1 MRGGYRGG
9 HLLVVLLGFLLA
21 LTGCAH
27 LAPGQL
33 TAPTD
38 VRVSARF
45 DAAVVSWTAPAGGSR
60 FRVELATD
68 EAFTDPVV
76 STVGGASLAL
86 GSLEPDTGYLVRVFT
101 LGAEDSAGPPSEV
114 ARFTTP
120 ARTFSMPAPTPELD
134 SATSTS
140 IDVTWNA
147 QGEGLRYEVQLATDE
162 AFSAPS
168 DKTVTEA
175 THRFTELDADISYC
189 IRVRTLSGRDEPLS
203 DWSTV
208 VTGSPAKELP
218 LRVATFNVGGAAT
231 KTWNTRRPVVISMI
245 AGQDLDVLGLQ
256 EAGYKKGKTQFA
268 QITNGLGPSWR
279 VTNAGRYTT
288 STTRLAYNSDRVRLV
303 RSGHVRLTRDSKF
316 GNRRFIVWG
325 EFEQLSTG
333 KHFLF
338 LTSHLIYQHGAK
350 ADAAR
355 TAQSKQIIALA
366 RRLGS
371 PELPTIVGADFNTHQ
386 KRTSGNGVYRAFL
399 NAGYA
404 DPLARTGDVGT
415 AEQRVRANLEPYNG
429 TKRKANM
436 SYSTTLIDHLFV
448 TPMRVEEWETVARL
462 NSANRF
468 VGTIPSDHAMLR
480 ATVYLP

>member
-9 HLLVVLLGFLLA
+9 HLLVALLGFLLA

-27 LAPGQL
+27 LAPSQL

-45 DAAVVSWTAPAGGSR
+45 DAAVVSWTAPPGASG
-60 FRVELATD
+60 FQVELDTD
-68 EAFTDPVV
+68 EAFTTPVAT
-76 STVGGASLAL
+76 TVGVASLAL
-86 GSLEPDTGYLVRVFT
+86 GSLLPNTAYFVRVFA
-101 LGAEDSAGPPSEV
+101 LGADASAGPPSEV
-114 ARFTTP
+114 TTFATP
-120 ARTFSMPAPTPELD
+120 ARAFAMPAPEPQLT

-140 IDVTWNA
+140 IDVTWKA
-147 QGEGLRYEVQLATDE
+147 QGEELRYEVQLATDE
-162 AFSAPS
+162 AFSKPS

-175 THRFTELDADISYC
+175 THRFTELDAETSYR
-189 IRVRTLSGRDEPLS
+189 IRVRTLSGSDEPLS
-203 DWSTV
+203 DWSAA

-218 LRVATFNVGGAAT
+218 LRVGNFNVDGAST
-231 KTWNTRRPVVISMI
+231 STWAKRRPVVISLI

-268 QITNGLGPSWR
+268 QITAGLGPSWR
-279 VTNAGRYTT
+279 VTNAGRHTT

-303 RSGHVRLTRDSKF
+303 RNGHVRLTRDTKF
-316 GNRRFIVWG
+316 GNRRFIVWA

-338 LTSHLIYQHGAK
+338 LTSHLVYQHGAK

-366 RRLGS
+366 RTLGS
-371 PELPTIVGADFNTHQ
+371 AELPTIVGADFNTHK
-386 KRTSGNGVYRAFL
+386 KRTSGNGVFRAFL
-399 NAGYA
+399 NAGYV

-429 TKRKANM
+429 TKRQANM